1 MAKTAKTSS
10 SISWDPRGLQPP
22 APPSARGPEK
32 PYVYQEFPR
41 WLYHATKDPVIVNST
56 DEQERLGTEWAT
68 TPDGAKAIR
77 AHLDELVANAAAERA
92 AADRKL
98 SPKARREIRARDQA
112 TEKHLPE

>member
-1 MAKTAKTSS
+1 MQNKKYSS
-10 SISWDPRGLQPP
+10 VTFDRRGLQPP
-22 APPSARGPEK
+22 SSSAARPDT
-32 PYVYQEFPR
+32 PYVYQELPR
-41 WLYHATKDPVIVNST
+41 WMYHATKDPVIVHST
-56 DEQERLGTEWAT
+56 EEQERLGTEWAT

-98 SPKARREIRARDQA
+98 SPKAQREKRLRDLA